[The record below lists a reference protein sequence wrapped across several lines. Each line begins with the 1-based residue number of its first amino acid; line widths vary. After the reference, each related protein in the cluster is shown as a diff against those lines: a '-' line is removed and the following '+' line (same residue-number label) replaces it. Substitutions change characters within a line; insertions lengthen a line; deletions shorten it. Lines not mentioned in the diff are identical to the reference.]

1 MVILLAAML
10 ALPGKPGHALLELE
24 KDVDRAEAILASG
37 HGSLERA
44 AQLETGRQRC
54 EYQTVSSAHAKHL
67 AHIAYDIYRVP
78 DGDFAEPGLVAS
90 IKASLGAAMMNCYRT
105 LFAAAAGVVGV
116 PDPPGVGSLGTPLSN
131 APSDLSKISGTG
143 IPTAQDWMTYAS
155 KEETFTSQL
164 TALET
169 NQVEGGTD
177 AIAHDAEHRVDDGFD
192 VFWAAEGGLTEE
204 DDEVFSDLD
213 YDGGA

>member
-90 IKASLGAAMMNCYRT
+90 IKASLGVAMQMCYRV
-105 LFAAAAGVVGV
+105 LPAASAGVVGV
-116 PDPPGVGSLGTPLSN
+116 PDPPGVGTLGEPKSN
-131 APSDLSKISGTG
+131 QPSGLYAIGDG
-143 IPTAQDWMTYAS
+143 IPTVEDWGTWVKDENTFAS
-155 KEETFTSQL
+155 KLQE
-164 TALET
+164 LET
-169 NQVEGGTD
+169 KAAVAGGV
-177 AIAHDAEHRVDDGFD
+177 AHDELD